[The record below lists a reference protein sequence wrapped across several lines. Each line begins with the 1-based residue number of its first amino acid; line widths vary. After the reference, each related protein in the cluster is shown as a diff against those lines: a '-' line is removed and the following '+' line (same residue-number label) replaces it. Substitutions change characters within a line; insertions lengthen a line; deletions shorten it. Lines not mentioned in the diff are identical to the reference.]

1 MKDKTIIGL
10 LILAAVIILTGGIL
24 FGLFWGKGNAVPE
37 QAVADTVPQRK
48 VAETVPSFVSDALKN
63 APPDAL
69 VGIGTAKMASMSM
82 SRTIATTR
90 ARAEIARQI
99 NQVVLRMVREY
110 TAASDTDPSAAI
122 SFQEQIIVTISK
134 AELSGTKVIEM
145 DEDEEGNFWVVVTM
159 EKWPVFDVIT
169 RSQILAKLNV
179 PQMASFDPEALLP
192 DAFESAVKT
201 EITVGR

>member
-24 FGLFWGKGNAVPE
+24 FGLFWGKGRAVPD
-37 QAVADTVPQRK
+37 QAVAERK

-69 VGIGTAKMASMSM
+69 VGIGTAKRASMSM

-99 NQVVLRMVREY
+99 NQVVYRMAREY
-110 TAASDTDPSAAI
+110 AASSDTDPSVVI
-122 SFQEQIIVTISK
+122 SFQEQIIVSISK
-134 AELSGTKVIEM
+134 AELTGTKVIEM
-145 DEDEEGNFWVVVTM
+145 DVDEEGNFWVVVLM
-159 EKWPVFDVIT
+159 EKEPVSDVI
-169 RSQILAKLNV
+169 SQAQIQAKLNV
-179 PQMASFDPEALLP
+179 PQMASFNIEALFT
-192 DAFESAVKT
+192 DALANEVQA
-201 EITVGR
+201 EIEVGR